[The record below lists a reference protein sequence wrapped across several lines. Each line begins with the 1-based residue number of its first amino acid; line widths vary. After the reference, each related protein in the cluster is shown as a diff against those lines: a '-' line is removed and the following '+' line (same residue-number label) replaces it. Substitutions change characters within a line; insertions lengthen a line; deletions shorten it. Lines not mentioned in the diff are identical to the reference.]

1 MKYDHII
8 VGAGSAGATLAA
20 RLTEDPDRSVLLLEA
35 GGDFPEFERI
45 PEEVK
50 LAYGGRTIYDSEH
63 IWNFSARAT
72 SKARMDI
79 PRGKITGGSSSVNDA
94 QFLRGVREDYDRWAE
109 WGNDQNGPFDKRLP
123 LLQTHGSRP
132 GLPRRIPRQ

>member
-63 IWNFSARAT
+63 I
-72 SKARMDI
+72 
-79 PRGKITGGSSSVNDA
+79 
-94 QFLRGVREDYDRWAE
+94 
-109 WGNDQNGPFDKRLP
+109 
-123 LLQTHGSRP
+123 
-132 GLPRRIPRQ
+132 